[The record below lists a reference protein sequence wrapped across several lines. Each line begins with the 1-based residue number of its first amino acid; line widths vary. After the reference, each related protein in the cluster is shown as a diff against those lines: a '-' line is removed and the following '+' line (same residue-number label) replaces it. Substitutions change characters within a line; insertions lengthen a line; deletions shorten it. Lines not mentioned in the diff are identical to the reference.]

1 MCGRFTLYSAF
12 DDIIDQFDIDQFF
25 PKGEYQPSYNVA
37 PSQNILAIINDGSN
51 NRLGKLRWGLIPP
64 WAKDEK
70 IGYKTINARAET
82 ITEKPVAFEDRLSA
96 NAASYQQ
103 TVFMNGNG
111 LIPKPKSQCGL
122 N

>member
-1 MCGRFTLYSAF
+1 MDMCGRFTLYSAF

-70 IGYKTINARAET
+70 IGYKMNNYRET
-82 ITEKPVAFEDRLSA
+82 GLSKTA
-96 NAASYQQ
+96 CQQ
-103 TVFMNGNG
+103 TLHHTSRQF
-111 LIPKPKSQCGL
+111 L
-122 N
+122 